1 MLTLHPNCIEQDLFM
16 RRCFFFLFMMAFC
29 SLAWGQNQN
38 TDEQVSDSVKSSTGE
53 VAPSGIRHISTT
65 TTPTVIGDVNGDN
78 VVNALDIVDI
88 IKYTK
93 GSPRSVFK
101 VAQAD
106 INGDGKV
113 DAADAH
119 ALSLYII
126 GEQIPAVGGEQIHG
140 SSIQD
145 PGGL

>member
-1 MLTLHPNCIEQDLFM
+1 M
-16 RRCFFFLFMMAFC
+16 RRCLLFSFLMAFC
-29 SLAWGQNQN
+29 TLCWGQNVN
-38 TDEQVSDSVKSSTGE
+38 TELADDSLKTSTGDK
-53 VAPSGIRHISTT
+53 VSRDMKPVLTS

-78 VVNALDIVDI
+78 VVNAIDIVDI

-101 VAQAD
+101 VDQAD

-113 DAADAH
+113 DASDAH
-119 ALSLYII
+119 ALSLSII
-126 GEQIPAVGGEQIHG
+126 GEEIPAVGGEGIQG

-145 PGGL
+145 PGGF

>member
-1 MLTLHPNCIEQDLFM
+1 M
-16 RRCFFFLFMMAFC
+16 RRCFFLLFMMAFC
-29 SLAWGQNQN
+29 SLSWGQDVYTN
-38 TDEQVSDSVKSSTGE
+38 EQADDYDMTSTSE
-53 VAPSGIRHISTT
+53 AAPRDIKRIATT
-65 TTPTVIGDVNGDN
+65 TSPTVIGDVNGDN

-88 IKYTK
+88 SLAAK
-93 GSPRSVFK
+93 GTPRSVFNS
-101 VAQAD
+101 AQAD

-126 GEQIPAVGGEQIHG
+126 GEAIPAVGGGDIKG

>member
-1 MLTLHPNCIEQDLFM
+1 
-16 RRCFFFLFMMAFC
+16 MMAFC

-38 TDEQVSDSVKSSTGE
+38 TAEQVNDSVKSSTGE
-53 VAPSGIRHISTT
+53 VAPNGIKHISTT
-65 TTPTVIGDVNGDN
+65 TSPTVICDVNGDN
-78 VVNALDIVDI
+78 VVNALDVVDI
-88 IKYTK
+88 VKYTK

-119 ALSLYII
+119 ALDRKS
-126 GEQIPAVGGEQIHG
+126 VV
-140 SSIQD
+140 
-145 PGGL
+145 

>member
-1 MLTLHPNCIEQDLFM
+1 
-16 RRCFFFLFMMAFC
+16 MAFC
-29 SLAWGQNQN
+29 SLAWGQDNHG
-38 TDEQVSDSVKSSTGE
+38 DEVVSDSVETSASEASSRD
-53 VAPSGIRHISTT
+53 IKRISTT

-126 GEQIPAVGGEQIHG
+126 GEEIPAVGGEEIHG

>member
-1 MLTLHPNCIEQDLFM
+1 MI
-16 RRCFFFLFMMAFC
+16 FC
-29 SLAWGQNQN
+29 SLCWGQNVN
-38 TDEQVSDSVKSSTGE
+38 THEQADDSLKASTGAVASRDIKHISST
-53 VAPSGIRHISTT
+53 A
-65 TTPTVIGDVNGDN
+65 TPTVIGDVNGDN
-78 VVNALDIVDI
+78 VVNAIDIVDI

-101 VAQAD
+101 VSQAD

-119 ALSLYII
+119 TLSLYII
-126 GEQIPAVGGEQIHG
+126 GEDIPAVGGDGIQG

-145 PGGL
+145 PGGLP

>member
-1 MLTLHPNCIEQDLFM
+1 
-16 RRCFFFLFMMAFC
+16 MAFC
-29 SLAWGQNQN
+29 SLSWGQDVDNNQ
-38 TDEQVSDSVKSSTGE
+38 QVSDSVKTVGDKE
-53 VAPSGIRHISTT
+53 TRGDIKRVAGT

-93 GSPRSVFK
+93 GAPRSVFK

-126 GEQIPAVGGEQIHG
+126 GENIPAVGGEEIKG
-140 SSIQD
+140 STIQD
-145 PGGL
+145 PRGF

>member
-1 MLTLHPNCIEQDLFM
+1 M
-16 RRCFFFLFMMAFC
+16 RKCFFLVLMMAFC
-29 SLAWGQNQN
+29 SLSWAQDVNN
-38 TDEQVSDSVKSSTGE
+38 NEQVSDSVKE
-53 VAPSGIRHISTT
+53 VVDGGAHRDVKKVAGT

-113 DAADAH
+113 DAADAN

-126 GEQIPAVGGEQIHG
+126 GESIPAVGGEEIKG
-140 SSIQD
+140 SSIVD
-145 PGGL
+145 PGGF